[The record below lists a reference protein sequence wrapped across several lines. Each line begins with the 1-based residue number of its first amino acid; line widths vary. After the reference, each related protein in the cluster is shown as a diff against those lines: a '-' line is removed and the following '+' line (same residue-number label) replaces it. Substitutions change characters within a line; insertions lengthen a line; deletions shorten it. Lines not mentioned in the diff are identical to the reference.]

1 MNVEIELG
9 ITHLGCKV
17 ITRTKDDGDR
27 CDVDVILI
35 GPVEILSIAPDWRD
49 DRGREWPQTHC
60 EGAGR
65 AVWGDPRRRDRL
77 A

>member
-1 MNVEIELG
+1 MNFEIELG
-9 ITHLGCKV
+9 TTHLGCKV
-17 ITRTKDDGDR
+17 ITRTTDDGDR

-35 GPVEILSIAPDWRD
+35 GPVEILSIAPDWMD
-49 DRGREWPQTHC
+49 DRGREWPQTHG

-65 AVWGDPRRRDRL
+65 AVWADPRRRDRL

>member
-1 MNVEIELG
+1 MNVEIELST
-9 ITHLGCKV
+9 THLGCKT
-17 ITRTKDDGDR
+17 ITRTTETADR
-27 CDVDVILI
+27 LDADVILI

-65 AVWGDPRRRDRL
+65 AVWADPRRRDRL